1 MTGRALQGESSYLE
15 DYTVTVNSDGSEK
28 DTVWTFA
35 YSPVRDEDG
44 SVQGVVCH
52 VHETTS
58 RVRTEE
64 RLRSALRE
72 IEAQQVRF
80 GTLIEHLPF
89 AAGLFGVDGRA
100 LLTNPLCR
108 RFLPRGMA
116 PAVDPDVQSQ
126 WTGFDAEG
134 RVVSP
139 SDYPFARAVRGE
151 VVQDMNFL
159 HRSPEGTES
168 WMRVGSIPVR
178 EHHGGIRCAII
189 VMQDVDREKRAEA
202 ALRESEERFRRY
214 AEHAANVLWL
224 ADLES
229 GQLDYLSPSFAQV
242 WGMSGLMTPPGSRM
256 ASKSSGLAFSSST
269 F

>member
-100 LLTNPLCR
+100 LLTNPLCGGFSRAAWR
-108 RFLPRGMA
+108 RRSIRTSSPSG
-116 PAVDPDVQSQ
+116 PASTRRAGREPVRLSLRA
-126 WTGFDAEG
+126 GGEG
-134 RVVSP
+134 RG
-139 SDYPFARAVRGE
+139 RAGHELSAPV
-151 VVQDMNFL
+151 
-159 HRSPEGTES
+159 PEGTES

-224 ADLES
+224 ADWRAASSIISAPPSRRS
-229 GQLDYLSPSFAQV
+229 GACR
-242 WGMSGLMTPPGSRM
+242 G
-256 ASKSSGLAFSSST
+256 
-269 F
+269 